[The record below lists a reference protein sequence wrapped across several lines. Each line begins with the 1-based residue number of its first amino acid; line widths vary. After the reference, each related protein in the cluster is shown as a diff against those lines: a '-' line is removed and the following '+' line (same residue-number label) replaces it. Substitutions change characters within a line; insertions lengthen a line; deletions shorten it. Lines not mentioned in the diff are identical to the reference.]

1 MNKHQHT
8 TRSDLPKNTSS
19 AERENQQLSELIDR
33 CKQQDS
39 EAFNRL
45 YQLCAARLN
54 GIAYRI
60 TGNVDTANEVLQ
72 EAFLQIW
79 QRADQFQSTKG
90 QAFTWLAAI
99 LRYRA
104 YDRLRRDKQQH
115 HSETFEE
122 QDAQHSMHHQ
132 QIEQQL
138 AEFSQQEYPLQAIN
152 ECLKQ
157 LEHKQSQA
165 IAMAYLYGHS
175 RIDIAQYYLCPVNTV
190 KSWIRRGLQ
199 GLQLCL
205 NQ

>member
-8 TRSDLPKNTSS
+8 ARSDLSKDTSGG
-19 AERENQQLSELIDR
+19 ERENQHLSELITR

-45 YQLCAARLN
+45 YQLSAARLN

-60 TGNVDTANEVLQ
+60 TGNVDRANDVLQ
-72 EAFLQIW
+72 EAFIQIW
-79 QRADQFQSTKG
+79 QHADQYQSGKG

-99 LRYRA
+99 VRYRA
-104 YDRLRRDKQQH
+104 YDRLRRDKH
-115 HSETFEE
+115 DNHSETFEE
-122 QDAQHSMHHQ
+122 QEPQHSRHQ
-132 QIEQQL
+132 QQISQQL
-138 AEFSQQEYPLQAIN
+138 SDFSQQEYPLQAIN
-152 ECLKQ
+152 ECLKL
-157 LEHKQSQA
+157 LEHNQSQA
-165 IAMAYLYGHS
+165 ITMAYLYGHS
-175 RIDIAQYYLCPVNTV
+175 RNDIAQYYRCPVNTV